1 MAASSVASVE
11 SPLAGAAPRRAARA
25 SRHDYLPLAIFLAT
39 VTVALTNLGDGLA
52 YMDDEGTYVAQA
64 TAVLTDGTL
73 APYEYNYDH
82 PPFGWI
88 MIAALMWVP
97 QLLMPHADA
106 ILHGRLVMG
115 VLFGVSA
122 TLIYLIVRRLDLS
135 RVAGLI
141 GSAAFVLSP
150 LALRLGRQVYLDN
163 VAVVWVLLAV
173 WLVLDPRARLWQHIG
188 AGAALGIAVLAKAP
202 FLLFAPAV
210 LLALLD
216 RPRWA
221 ARSFSLTGLI
231 VTSVSAVTFYPLMA
245 LLSSELFPSGH
256 RVSLL
261 ETATFQLV
269 SRAGSGSILDPTSAR
284 HTLALDWIRQ
294 DPLLFTLGLIGA
306 AAALFSRGTRWL
318 LPSILCMALPVVVG
332 SGYLPAMHVVGIVP
346 LLAIGVAVG
355 AGMLHRFALSL
366 MVRVAPDAR
375 ARRVGSAVVSLALLA
390 AALVL
395 ILPDRSGGRQAM
407 VTGTTNS
414 DWKATVAWVER
425 YVDDSG
431 VVVVPFSM
439 YPDLTGPT
447 TQPDEQWRTI
457 ALEKVDLDSQYAEV
471 HPNGWRD
478 IDYIVDSPSVREDVQ
493 ELDLTTVEEALA
505 NSVEVVR
512 YGEWSIRRVNDA

>member
-106 ILHGRLVMG
+106 ILHGRAVMAL
-115 VLFGVSA
+115 LFGISA
-122 TLIYLIVRRLDLS
+122 TLIYLIGRRLDLS
-135 RVAGLI
+135 KSAALI
-141 GSAAFVLSP
+141 GSGAFVLSP

-163 VAVVWVLLAV
+163 VAVVWVLLAL
-173 WLVLDPRARLWQHIG
+173 WLVLDSRARLWQHIG
-188 AGAALGIAVLAKAP
+188 AGAALGLAVLAKAP
-202 FLLFAPAV
+202 FVLLAPAV
-210 LLALLD
+210 LLAMLD

-221 ARSFSLTGLI
+221 ARSFSITGLA

-245 LLSSELFPSGH
+245 LLSSELFPSGN

-261 ETATFQLV
+261 ETATFQLLTR
-269 SRAGSGSILDPTSAR
+269 SGSGSLLDPTSAR

-294 DPLLFTLGLIGA
+294 DPLLFGLGLLGA
-306 AAALFSRGTRWL
+306 TAALFSRGTRWL
-318 LPSILCMALPVVVG
+318 LPSILLMALPVLVG
-332 SGYLPAMHVVGIVP
+332 TGYLPAMHVVGIVP

-414 DWKATVAWVER
+414 DWKATVAWIER